1 MNIEPLRWWQIDDLL
16 PIEKDLFGAEA
27 WTARMFWNELANGH
41 NYLVATEDDGT
52 ILGYA
57 GLAVTQGEAWINNLA
72 VRRDAQR
79 RGIGAALLER
89 LLADA
94 RRQDAKQ
101 VLLEVAAE
109 NEAAQ
114 LLYGKYGFEA
124 IGIRR
129 GYYQPSNTDA
139 LVMQMELKNEG

>member
-1 MNIEPLRWWQIDDLL
+1 MNIDRLRWWQIDDLL
-16 PIEKDLFGAEA
+16 PIEEDLFGTEA

-41 NYLVATEDDGT
+41 HYLVATEDDGT

-57 GLAVTQGEAWINNLA
+57 GLAITQGEAWINNLA

-89 LLADA
+89 LITEA
-94 RRQDAKQ
+94 RRQDCKQ
-101 VLLEVAAE
+101 MLLEVAAS
-109 NEAAQ
+109 NEPAQ

-139 LVMQMELKNEG
+139 LVMHMELKHA